1 MKQLA
6 NIFWLGTKEL
16 RSLARD
22 TVLVIFVIYAFTFA
36 IYTQAKG
43 TSSEVHNASIAF
55 VDEDQ
60 STLSKRLFDSFYP
73 PRFKRLFDSFYPPRF
88 KHPQAINADQVDRL
102 MDNGSYMF
110 VVVVPPRFEADLRAG
125 QGPELQVNIDATAM
139 QQASIGAGYI
149 RNILADQVHS
159 YLKRAENKPEVP
171 VSVVVRK
178 AYNPNGDTSW
188 FTSIVAIINQI
199 TTLTMILTGAALIR
213 EREHGTIEHMLV
225 MPLSAFEI
233 ALAKVW
239 ANGLVVLVAVTAS
252 LFLVVRTLLAVP
264 IAGSPVLFLAGVVLY
279 LFFGTALGIFLGTI
293 TRSMAQFALLIILLI
308 IVLQL
313 LSGGNTPVESQPEW
327 MQRLTLVLP
336 SRHFV
341 AFSQAIIYR
350 GAGLETVWPQFLA
363 VAGIGL
369 LLFVLSLRLF
379 RQSIAVSR

>member
-1 MKQLA
+1 MMKRLA

-16 RSLARD
+16 RSLQRD
-22 TVLVIFVIYAFTFA
+22 TVLVVFVIYAFTFA

-60 STLSKRLFDSFYP
+60 SALSKRLFESFYP
-73 PRFKRLFDSFYPPRF
+73 PRFKQPRT
-88 KHPQAINADQVDRL
+88 IRADEADRL

-110 VVVVPPRFEADLRAG
+110 IVVVPPRFEADLRAG
-125 QGPELQVNIDATAM
+125 RWPELQVNIDATAM

-149 RNILADQVHS
+149 RNILTDQVLG
-159 YLKRAENKPEVP
+159 YLRRSENRAELP
-171 VSVVVRK
+171 VSMVVRK

-233 ALAKVW
+233 AMAKVW
-239 ANGLVVLVAVTAS
+239 ANGLVVLLAVAGS
-252 LFLVVRTLLAVP
+252 LWLVVRTILAVP
-264 IAGSPVLFLAGVVLY
+264 IAGSPGLFMAGVVLY
-279 LFFGTALGIFLGTI
+279 LFFATAMGVFLGTI
-293 TRSMAQFALLIILLI
+293 TRTMAQFALLIILII

-313 LSGGNTPVESQPEW
+313 LSGGNTPVESQPDW
-327 MQRLTLVLP
+327 MQRLTLILP

-369 LLFVLSLRLF
+369 SLFVFSLRRF

>member
-1 MKQLA
+1 MGRLA
-6 NIFWLGTKEL
+6 NIVWLGTKEL
-16 RSLARD
+16 RSLQRD
-22 TVLVIFVIYAFTFA
+22 TVLVVFVIYAFTCA
-36 IYTQAKG
+36 IYSQAKG

-60 STLSKRLFDSFYP
+60 SALSKRLFE
-73 PRFKRLFDSFYPPRF
+73 SFYPPRF
-88 KHPQAINADQVDRL
+88 KHPRMIGAHQIDL
-102 MDNGSYMF
+102 MMDNGTYMF
-110 VVVVPPRFEADLRAG
+110 VVVVPPRYEAALRAG
-125 QGPELQVNIDATAM
+125 RKPEIQVNVDATAM

-149 RNILADQVHS
+149 RNILADQISS
-159 YLKRAENKPEVP
+159 YLRRSENQPERP
-171 VSVVVRK
+171 VTTVIRK

-188 FTSIVAIINQI
+188 FSSIVAIINQV
-199 TTLTMILTGAALIR
+199 TTLTVILTGAALIR

-225 MPLSAFEI
+225 MPLTSFEI
-233 ALAKVW
+233 AMAKVW

-252 LFLVVRTLLAVP
+252 LFLVVRMLLAVP
-264 IAGSPVLFLAGVVLY
+264 IAGSPGLFLAGVVLY
-279 LFFGTALGIFLGTI
+279 LFFATALGVFLGTV
-293 TRSMAQFALLIILLI
+293 TRTMAQFALLIILLI

-313 LSGGNTPVESQPEW
+313 LSGGNTPVESQPAW

-369 LLFVLSLRLF
+369 LLFVFSLRLF
-379 RQSIAVSR
+379 RQSIAVTR

>member
-1 MKQLA
+1 MGHLA

-16 RSLARD
+16 RSLQRD
-22 TVLVIFVIYAFTFA
+22 TVLVVFVVYAFTFA

-43 TSSEVHNASIAF
+43 TSSEVNNASIAF

-60 STLSKRLFDSFYP
+60 TALSKRMIAAFYP
-73 PRFKRLFDSFYPPRF
+73 PRFKAPRVIGADEIDS
-88 KHPQAINADQVDRL
+88 A
-102 MDNGSYMF
+102 MDNGIYMF
-110 VVVVPPRFEADLRAG
+110 VVVIPPRYELDTRSG
-125 QGPELQVNIDATAM
+125 RGPELQVNVDATAM
-139 QQASIGAGYI
+139 QQASIGASYI
-149 RNILADQVHS
+149 QTILADEVS
-159 YLKRAENKPEVP
+159 RFLARSENRPDAP
-171 VSVVVRK
+171 VTVVIRK

-188 FTSIVAIINQI
+188 FSSIVAIINQI
-199 TTLTMILTGAALIR
+199 TTLTIILTGAALLR

-225 MPLSAFEI
+225 MPLTAFEI

-252 LFLVVRTLLAVP
+252 LFFVVRTILAVP
-264 IAGSPVLFLAGVVLY
+264 IAGSPGLFLAGVIVY
-279 LFFGTALGIFLGTI
+279 LFFATALGVFLGTV
-293 TRSMAQFALLIILLI
+293 TRTMAQFALLIILLI

-313 LSGGNTPVESQPEW
+313 LSGGNTPVESQPDW
-327 MQRLTLVLP
+327 MQRLTLILP

-369 LLFVLSLRLF
+369 FLFIFSLRLF

>member
-1 MKQLA
+1 MGHLA

-16 RSLARD
+16 RSLQRD
-22 TVLVIFVIYAFTFA
+22 TVLVVFVVYAFTFA

-43 TSSEVHNASIAF
+43 TSSEVNNASIAF

-60 STLSKRLFDSFYP
+60 TALSKRLIAAFYP
-73 PRFKRLFDSFYPPRF
+73 PRFKTPRVIGADEIDS
-88 KHPQAINADQVDRL
+88 A
-102 MDNGSYMF
+102 MDNGIYMF
-110 VVVVPPRFEADLRAG
+110 VVVIPPRYELDTRSG
-125 QGPELQVNIDATAM
+125 RGPELQVNVDATAM
-139 QQASIGAGYI
+139 QQASIGASYI
-149 RNILADQVHS
+149 QSILADEVS
-159 YLKRAENKPEVP
+159 RFLARSENRPDAP
-171 VSVVVRK
+171 VTVVIRK

-188 FTSIVAIINQI
+188 FSSIVAIINQI
-199 TTLTMILTGAALIR
+199 TTLTVILTGAALIR

-225 MPLSAFEI
+225 MPLTAFEI

-252 LFLVVRTLLAVP
+252 LFFVVRTILAVP
-264 IAGSPVLFLAGVVLY
+264 IAGSPGLFLAGVVLY
-279 LFFGTALGIFLGTI
+279 LFFATALGVFLGTV
-293 TRSMAQFALLIILLI
+293 TRTMAQFALLIILLI

-313 LSGGNTPVESQPEW
+313 LSGGNTPVESQPDW
-327 MQRLTLVLP
+327 MQRLTLILP

-369 LLFVLSLRLF
+369 FLFIFSLRMF

>member
-1 MKQLA
+1 MRTLT

-16 RSLARD
+16 RSLQRD

-36 IYTQAKG
+36 VYTQAKG
-43 TSSEVHNASIAF
+43 TSSEVNNASIAF

-60 STLSKRLFDSFYP
+60 TALSKRMIEAFYP
-73 PRFKRLFDSFYPPRF
+73 PRFKPPHVIRADEIDS
-88 KHPQAINADQVDRL
+88 A
-102 MDNGSYMF
+102 MDNGIYMF
-110 VVVVPPRFEADLRAG
+110 VVVIPPRYEANLRAG
-125 QGPELQVNIDATAM
+125 RGPELQVNIDATAM

-149 RNILADQVHS
+149 RQILSDEVSRFLTRSQSKADT
-159 YLKRAENKPEVP
+159 P
-171 VSVVVRK
+171 VTLAIRK

-199 TTLTMILTGAALIR
+199 TTLTIILTGAALIR

-225 MPLSAFEI
+225 MPLTAFEI

-252 LFLVVRTLLAVP
+252 LFVVVRMILAVP
-264 IAGSPVLFLAGVVLY
+264 IAGSPGLFLAGVVLY
-279 LFFGTALGIFLGTI
+279 LFFATALGVFLGTI
-293 TRSMAQFALLIILLI
+293 TRTMAQFALLIILLI

-313 LSGGNTPVESQPEW
+313 LSGGNTPVESQPDW
-327 MQRLTLVLP
+327 MQRITLILP

-369 LLFVLSLRLF
+369 LLFAFSLRLF

>member
-1 MKQLA
+1 VRTIA

-16 RSLARD
+16 RSLQRD
-22 TVLVIFVIYAFTFA
+22 TVLVIFVVYAFTFA

-43 TSSEVHNASIAF
+43 TSSEVNNASIAF
-55 VDEDQ
+55 VDENQ
-60 STLSKRLFDSFYP
+60 SEISKRLFEAFYP
-73 PRFKRLFDSFYPPRF
+73 PRFKPPRMI
-88 KHPQAINADQVDRL
+88 KAHEIDSA
-102 MDNGSYMF
+102 MDNGRFMF
-110 VVVVPPRFEADLRAG
+110 VVVVPPRFESDLRAG
-125 QGPELQVNIDATAM
+125 RAPELQVNIDATAM

-149 RNILADQVHS
+149 QQILFDEVS
-159 YLKRAENKPEVP
+159 SFIRRSEEKPDLP

-188 FTSIVAIINQI
+188 FSSIVAIINQI
-199 TTLTMILTGAALIR
+199 TTLTIILTGAALIR

-225 MPLSAFEI
+225 MPLTSFEI

-252 LFLVVRTLLAVP
+252 LFFVVRMILAVP
-264 IAGSPVLFLAGVVLY
+264 IAGSPWLFLAGVILY
-279 LFFGTALGIFLGTI
+279 LFFATALGVFLGTV
-293 TRSMAQFALLIILLI
+293 TRTMAQFALLIILLI

-313 LSGGNTPVESQPEW
+313 LSGGNTPVESQPDW
-327 MQRLTLVLP
+327 MQRLTLILP

-369 LLFVLSLRLF
+369 LLFVFSLRLF
-379 RQSIAVSR
+379 RKSIAVSK